1 MTSFH
6 EVSYEPTYS
15 VKLLRRRRLTEK
27 SFEIEFSRP
36 ESFDFKPGQ
45 RLRFNYKEEERDY
58 SMISTPADAAL
69 SFCIREVTGGLLSP
83 VLATAAPGTR
93 FRVSGPHG
101 YFTFKSSKGR
111 TVFVATGTV
120 IAPFVA
126 MTRSGITGF
135 TLLHGVRKPLELY
148 YQTLL
153 REAAGR
159 YVACLSGRGFELS
172 KVAGA
177 FPGRV
182 TDYLAD
188 RLDRNVYD
196 FYLCGRGAMIRD
208 ATLLID
214 ERFPGSRIFAES
226 FD

>member
-1 MTSFH
+1 
-6 EVSYEPTYS
+6 
-15 VKLLRRRRLTEK
+15 
-27 SFEIEFSRP
+27 
-36 ESFDFKPGQ
+36 
-45 RLRFNYKEEERDY
+45 
-58 SMISTPADAAL
+58 MISAPADAVL
-69 SFCIREVTGGLLSP
+69 SFCIREVSRGLLSP
-83 VLATAAPGTR
+83 VLAAAAPGTR

-101 YFTFKSSKGR
+101 YFTFKSAKGK
-111 TVFVATGTV
+111 TIFVATGTG

-126 MTRSGITGF
+126 MARSGISGF
-135 TLLHGVRKPLELY
+135 TLLHGVREPSELY

-153 REAAGR
+153 RENAGR
-159 YVACLSGRGFELS
+159 YVACLSKRGFELS

-196 FYLCGRGAMIRD
+196 FYLCGRSAMIRD

-214 ERFPGSRIFAES
+214 EHFPGSRIFAES